1 MFGQRLD
8 DRAVSGLVS
17 GAKREKLLVM
27 NTKTK
32 KTDPAPPLKALIV
45 DDHVLVRQGMLIL
58 LDSFYPGADCIEA
71 ANAAEA
77 IAAAEKSKG
86 IELVLLDLKL
96 PDDNGFDLLDRL
108 VAILPDAA
116 IVIVSAS
123 EDADDINRAYNAG
136 IRGYIAKSASQD
148 VLKLALPLMLS
159 GETYVSAIAL
169 AALRGSGP
177 AGQAGGTDRRSER
190 SQLTPRQR
198 EILVHMANGLKNRE
212 IADQLD
218 TLEGTVK
225 VHVKTILLKLGASNR
240 THAVIQ
246 ALRLG
251 LIPADTVQADGDWE
265 V

>member
-1 MFGQRLD
+1 
-8 DRAVSGLVS
+8 
-17 GAKREKLLVM
+17 M

-58 LDSFYPGADCIEA
+58 LDSFYPGADCVEA

-123 EDADDINRAYNAG
+123 EDVDDINRAYNAG

-169 AALRGSGP
+169 AALRRQVP
-177 AGQAGGTDRRSER
+177 AGQAAGSTDRRSER

-246 ALRLG
+246 ALRMG

-265 V
+265 E

>member
-1 MFGQRLD
+1 
-8 DRAVSGLVS
+8 
-17 GAKREKLLVM
+17 M
-27 NTKTK
+27 NTKMK

-45 DDHVLVRQGMLIL
+45 DDHVLVRQGMLNL

-77 IAAAEKSKG
+77 IAAAEKSDG

-108 VAILPDAA
+108 VSILPDAA

-123 EDADDINRAYNAG
+123 EDVDDINRAYNAG
-136 IRGYIAKSASQD
+136 IRGYIAKSASRD

-169 AALRGSGP
+169 AALRSPGRAGQP
-177 AGQAGGTDRRSER
+177 AGSTDRRSER

-246 ALRLG
+246 ALRMG

-265 V
+265 E

>member
-1 MFGQRLD
+1 MN
-8 DRAVSGLVS
+8 A
-17 GAKREKLLVM
+17 EK
-27 NTKTK
+27 NRI
-32 KTDPAPPLKALIV
+32 DPAPPLRALIV
-45 DDHVLVRQGMLIL
+45 DDHVLVRQGMLNL

-71 ANAAEA
+71 ADAAEA
-77 IAAAEKSKG
+77 IAAAEKSDG

-108 VAILPDAA
+108 VSMLPDAA

-123 EDADDINRAYNAG
+123 EDAEDINRAYNAG
-136 IRGYIAKSASQD
+136 IRGYIAKSASKD

-169 AALRGSGP
+169 DALRNRAP
-177 AGQAGGTDRRSER
+177 AAQTAGGARSER
-190 SQLTPRQR
+190 LQLTPRQR

-212 IADQLD
+212 IAEQLD

-251 LIPADTVQADGDWE
+251 LIPAGTVQADGDWE
-265 V
+265 E